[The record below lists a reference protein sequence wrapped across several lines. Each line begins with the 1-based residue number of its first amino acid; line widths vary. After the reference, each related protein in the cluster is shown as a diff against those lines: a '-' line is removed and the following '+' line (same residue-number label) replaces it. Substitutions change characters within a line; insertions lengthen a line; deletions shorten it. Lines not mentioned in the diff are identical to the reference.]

1 MGFEKFI
8 GTWIMFRKLAL
19 LLMLSLMMSNCS
31 GPQMV
36 VDPDSIIDEEKYKN
50 DLKECEL
57 LSEQYDLSKATVTSG
72 AVGAGIGHVAATTLL
87 GTVGAIIFP
96 GGVAIATAGGA
107 GVGLGISKSKENKA
121 REVILADYI
130 KDRGYKAY
138 SGS

>member
-1 MGFEKFI
+1 
-8 GTWIMFRKLAL
+8 
-19 LLMLSLMMSNCS
+19 
-31 GPQMV
+31 MV

-50 DLKECEL
+50 DLEECEL

-72 AVGAGIGHVAATTLL
+72 A
-87 GTVGAIIFP
+87 VGAIIFP

-121 REVILADYI
+121 REVILADCM

>member
-1 MGFEKFI
+1 MAFEKFI
-8 GTWIMFRKLAL
+8 GTWMMFRKLIL

-36 VDPDSIIDEEKYKN
+36 VDPVSIIDEEKYKN
-50 DLKECEL
+50 DLEECEL

-121 REVILADYI
+121 REVILAECM

>member
-1 MGFEKFI
+1 
-8 GTWIMFRKLAL
+8 
-19 LLMLSLMMSNCS
+19 
-31 GPQMV
+31 MV

-50 DLKECEL
+50 DLEECEL

-107 GVGLGISKSKENKA
+107 GVGLGISKSKETKA
-121 REVILADYI
+121 REVILAECM

>member
-1 MGFEKFI
+1 
-8 GTWIMFRKLAL
+8 
-19 LLMLSLMMSNCS
+19 
-31 GPQMV
+31 MV

-50 DLKECEL
+50 DLEECEL

-107 GVGLGISKSKENKA
+107 GVGQSSHGG
-121 REVILADYI
+121 
-130 KDRGYKAY
+130 RGVK
-138 SGS
+138 GLCD

>member
-1 MGFEKFI
+1 
-8 GTWIMFRKLAL
+8 
-19 LLMLSLMMSNCS
+19 
-31 GPQMV
+31 MV

-50 DLKECEL
+50 DLEECEL

-96 GGVAIATAGGA
+96 GGVAVATAGGA

-121 REVILADYI
+121 REVILADCM